1 MNRQQAGSN
10 TIQNALARFGTQVA
24 PDFNQKGNDM
34 NIQGKS
40 ALVTGGGSG
49 LGEATARELARLGAK
64 VAVLDVNLDNAQ
76 RVAADIGAQYGND
89 FAVSIHCDVTSPESM
104 QAAIEQ
110 AAAAQGTARILM
122 HIAGIGSAKRV
133 VGKDGNAAPLED
145 FARII
150 NVNLIGTY
158 NAARLF
164 AAACAKADPMED
176 GERGAMVFTASVAAF
191 DGQVGQQAY
200 SASKA
205 GVAGMTLPMARD
217 LAQHGIRVCTIAPG
231 LFATPLLRTLP
242 EPIQASLAASIPFPA
257 RLGKPSEFAELACHI
272 VSNGH
277 LNGEVIRLDGAL
289 RMAPR

>member
-1 MNRQQAGSN
+1 
-10 TIQNALARFGTQVA
+10 
-24 PDFNQKGNDM
+24 M
-34 NIQGKS
+34 NIQGHA

-64 VAVLDVNLDNAQ
+64 VAVLDLNLENAQ
-76 RVAADIGAQYGND
+76 RVAADIGGVACACN
-89 FAVSIHCDVTSPESM
+89 VSDPESM
-104 QAAIEQ
+104 QAAID
-110 AAAAQGTARILM
+110 AAAAAHGPARIRM
-122 HIAGIGSAKRV
+122 QSAGIGRARRA

-145 FARII
+145 FAQVI

-164 AAACAKADPMED
+164 AAACAKLDPMDD
-176 GERGAMVFTASVAAF
+176 GERGVMVFTASVAAF

-231 LFATPLLRTLP
+231 LFATPLMKQLP
-242 EPIQASLAASIPFPA
+242 EPVQESLAKSIPFPN
-257 RLGKPSEFAELACHI
+257 RLGKPEEFAQLAAHI

>member
-1 MNRQQAGSN
+1 
-10 TIQNALARFGTQVA
+10 
-24 PDFNQKGNDM
+24 M
-34 NIQGKS
+34 NIQGHS

-64 VAVLDVNLDNAQ
+64 VAVLDLHLENAQ
-76 RVAADIGAQYGND
+76 RVADEIGGIACACDITN
-89 FAVSIHCDVTSPESM
+89 SESL
-104 QAAIEQ
+104 QAAMD
-110 AAAAQGTARILM
+110 AAAAAHGPARMLM

-133 VGKDGNAAPLED
+133 VGKDGHAAPLED
-145 FARII
+145 FARVI

-164 AAACAKADPMED
+164 AAACAKLDPMED
-176 GERGAMVFTASVAAF
+176 GERGVMVFTASVAAF

-231 LFATPLLRTLP
+231 LFATPLMRQLP
-242 EPIQASLAASIPFPA
+242 EPVQESLAKSIPFPQ
-257 RLGKPSEFAELACHI
+257 RLGKPEEFAQLAAHI

>member
-1 MNRQQAGSN
+1 MQINGQA
-10 TIQNALARFGTQVA
+10 
-24 PDFNQKGNDM
+24 
-34 NIQGKS
+34 

-64 VAVLDVNLDNAQ
+64 VAVLDLNLDNAKK
-76 RVAADIGAQYGND
+76 VAADINGLAIQ
-89 FAVSIHCDVTSPESM
+89 CDVSSGDSM
-104 QAAIEQ
+104 QSAIEQ
-110 AAAAQGTARILM
+110 ASAAHGPARILM
-122 HIAGIGSAKRV
+122 QIAGIGTAKRV
-133 VGKDGNAAPLED
+133 IGKDGNAASLED
-145 FARII
+145 FAKVV

-164 AAACAKADPMED
+164 AAACAKLPPMED

-200 SASKA
+200 SASKG
-205 GVAGMTLPMARD
+205 GVVGMTLPMARD
-217 LAQHGIRVCTIAPG
+217 LAQHGMRVCTIAPG
-231 LFATPLLRTLP
+231 LFNTPLMRTLP
-242 EPIQASLAASIPFPA
+242 EPVQQSLAASIPFPS
-257 RLGKPSEFAELACHI
+257 RLGKPEEFAELACHI

>member
-1 MNRQQAGSN
+1 
-10 TIQNALARFGTQVA
+10 
-24 PDFNQKGNDM
+24 M
-34 NIQGKS
+34 NIQGQA

-64 VAVLDVNLDNAQ
+64 VAVLDLNMDNAQ
-76 RVAADIGAQYGND
+76 RVAKEIDEQYGNGC
-89 FAVSIHCDVTSPESM
+89 AVAVACNVSDPDSM
-104 QAAIEQ
+104 AQAIET
-110 AAAAQGTARILM
+110 AAAAHGPARILM
-122 HIAGIGSAKRV
+122 QIAGIGTAKRV

-145 FARII
+145 FIKVV
-150 NVNLIGTY
+150 NVNLVGTY

-164 AAACAKADPMED
+164 AAAAAKLDPLED
-176 GERGAMVFTASVAAF
+176 GERGVMVWTASVAAF

-231 LFATPLLRTLP
+231 LFATPLMKTLP
-242 EPIQASLAASIPFPA
+242 EPIQASLAASIPFPS
-257 RLGKPSEFAELACHI
+257 RLGKPEEFAQLASHI
-272 VSNGH
+272 VSNTH

>member
-1 MNRQQAGSN
+1 
-10 TIQNALARFGTQVA
+10 
-24 PDFNQKGNDM
+24 M
-34 NIQGKS
+34 NIQGQA

-64 VAVLDVNLDNAQ
+64 VAVLDLNSENAQ
-76 RVAADIGAQYGND
+76 RVAKDIGGV
-89 FAVSIHCDVTSPESM
+89 AVSCNVSDPDSM
-104 QAAIEQ
+104 AKAIEI
-110 AAAAQGTARILM
+110 AAAAHGTARILM
-122 HIAGIGSAKRV
+122 QIAGIGTAKRV

-145 FARII
+145 FMKVV
-150 NVNLIGTY
+150 NVNLVGTY

-164 AAACAKADPMED
+164 AAAAAKLDPLED
-176 GERGAMVFTASVAAF
+176 GERGVMVWTASVAAF

-231 LFATPLLRTLP
+231 LFATPLMKTLP
-242 EPIQASLAASIPFPA
+242 EPVQASLAASIPFPS
-257 RLGKPSEFAELACHI
+257 RLGKPEEFAQLASHI
-272 VSNGH
+272 VSNTH

-289 RMAPR
+289 RMPPR